1 MPIPAKPVDDDLRLE
16 ALRRYG
22 RIGPAERPMLDDLA
36 DLARMLSGARHAEV
50 NLIEADVQRTIA
62 VSGGEV
68 GIMPREASLCTHVVA
83 AQAPIYTVDASQ
95 DARLSDN
102 PHVTGERA
110 TIRLYA
116 GVPLIDPEGFVLGS
130 LCVWDP
136 APLELRPDI
145 LRSLEKL
152 AGQVVALLE
161 LHRRTQLLTAALA
174 EVDRLA
180 RTDALT
186 LLPNRRALQSRLGGQ
201 QESLAVLFADLDGF
215 KSVNDRLGHDAGD
228 QVLLAVAGRLTTGV
242 RGGDLVARYGGDEFV
257 VICEGLDAESARDL
271 AAQLEV
277 ALSAPYDTDAGPATI
292 GVSIGTTVSRPDES
306 ASELMRRADH
316 AMYIRK
322 LDRAGRG

>member
-1 MPIPAKPVDDDLRLE
+1 MPIPEKPVDDDLRLE

-22 RIGPAERPMLDDLA
+22 GIGPAERPMLDDLA
-36 DLARMLSGARHAEV
+36 DLARVLSGARHAEV

-68 GIMPREASLCTHVVA
+68 GVMPRAASLCTHVVSSKA
-83 AQAPIYTVDASQ
+83 SIYTVDASL
-95 DARLSDN
+95 DDRLSDN
-102 PHVTGERA
+102 PHVTGELA

-161 LHRRTQLLTAALA
+161 LHRRTQLLTAALG

-186 LLPNRRALQSRLGGQ
+186 LLPNRRALQSRLSEQ

-215 KSVNDRLGHDAGD
+215 KSVNDRLGHEAGD

-242 RGGDLVARYGGDEFV
+242 REGDLVTRYGGDEFV
-257 VICEGLDAESARDL
+257 VICEALDAESA
-271 AAQLEV
+271 Q
-277 ALSAPYDTDAGPATI
+277 ALPPAWR
-292 GVSIGTTVSRPDES
+292 SRCRRRTTRTRARPPSGS
-306 ASELMRRADH
+306 ASGRRC
-316 AMYIRK
+316 
-322 LDRAGRG
+322 RAPTSRRWN